1 MANLALGIRLA
12 LRFIKDKGIK
22 KYKCAEIKV
31 EGMHHQVILA
41 NIGIRI
47 GTTAILLLQ
56 RTLP

>member
-1 MANLALGIRLA
+1 MV
-12 LRFIKDKGIK
+12 KDKGIK